1 MDAPRHR
8 IGYIDGLRA
17 IAVLAVVASHAYP
30 GVAFGDNSGVGMFGI
45 TFGVNL
51 FFVISGFC
59 LAYPTLRKLHDN
71 GAADFDVSRYA
82 AHRFVRILPPYYI
95 AIAVLYTVSFF
106 TPSVSHVSFID
117 VVRQALFLDRDTHLL
132 TPPFW
137 TLPIEFRW
145 YFLFPAGL
153 YLWVRYPKALVAII
167 IALVA
172 IVPGTFVLS
181 MDILCLPAFLAGII
195 AAGLHFKPNRQFTRY
210 ALPVSVVLL
219 VALSLRLGEPPALM
233 PAWQAAVFL
242 LVVAAGSS
250 AWLHRLLSMKWLTTI
265 GLASYSIYLV
275 HAPVV
280 AFSHSRGWNPVVAGL
295 LGVSAGFI
303 FFLFAERPFLKGPLR
318 SNLIGQFETFLPRWF
333 ASLGLERSFHL
344 GKRSPIGEP
353 HRTSH
358 VGQPVGQ

>member
-1 MDAPRHR
+1 
-8 IGYIDGLRA
+8 
-17 IAVLAVVASHAYP
+17 
-30 GVAFGDNSGVGMFGI
+30 
-45 TFGVNL
+45 
-51 FFVISGFC
+51 
-59 LAYPTLRKLHDN
+59 
-71 GAADFDVSRYA
+71 
-82 AHRFVRILPPYYI
+82 
-95 AIAVLYTVSFF
+95 
-106 TPSVSHVSFID
+106 
-117 VVRQALFLDRDTHLL
+117 
-132 TPPFW
+132 
-137 TLPIEFRW
+137 
-145 YFLFPAGL
+145 
-153 YLWVRYPKALVAII
+153 
-167 IALVA
+167 
-172 IVPGTFVLS
+172 
-181 MDILCLPAFLAGII
+181 
-195 AAGLHFKPNRQFTRY
+195 
-210 ALPVSVVLL
+210 
-219 VALSLRLGEPPALM
+219 M

-295 LGVSAGFI
+295 LGVAAGFI